1 VLTRTARATFRSVVA
16 VFLTAA
22 VGSGLSGCNDYLTG
36 TKLRHNPND
45 PSTAGLNNLF
55 TSIQINVTTRLE
67 DQLARTVCI
76 WMQQCAG
83 QIPPFNSIGEYAV
96 GEDDY
101 YTDWAGFY
109 GGGGLIDLHTVE
121 SKSLQIGD
129 SIYAGQ
135 AAVLEALLIATAADV
150 WGDIPYSQAGTP
162 SIPAPALDSQRVVY
176 DSLEK
181 KLASAVV
188 YLGAGGPSN
197 AGAGAA
203 DLVYGGDPVKWTA
216 LANTLRARIFLHM
229 ALRLGTAAYDS
240 AAAAASAGIAAGGDY
255 VSVNNSTAQLSN
267 LWSQFSTIYA
277 GNIVAGKFLVD
288 LMNGEPGGPDPR
300 LPEYFD
306 PNSAGVFAG
315 ADPGVTGG
323 DFSPI
328 NTEVRTAP
336 AFPQPFVTY
345 AENELIQAE
354 ADVQTGN
361 PAGALVHLNNELS
374 TAGAP
379 PATSA
384 TLQSVMTEKY
394 IAEFQNI
401 EVWSDWR
408 RTGIPALVPYNGGTI
423 PRRLVYPLSERNANK
438 KITGPGPSRNWNDPG
453 P

>member
-1 VLTRTARATFRSVVA
+1 MQTRRPRVIRRSALA
-16 VFLTAA
+16 VMLTAA
-22 VGSGLSGCNDYLTG
+22 LGSGLAGCNDYLTG

-55 TSIQINVTTRLE
+55 TSIQINTTTRLE

-83 QIPPFNSIGEYAV
+83 QIPPFNSIGQYAV

-109 GGGGLIDLHTVE
+109 GSGGLIDMHTVQ
-121 SKSLQIGD
+121 SKALQIGD

-135 AAVLEALLIATAADV
+135 AAVLEALLIGTAADV

-162 SIPAPALDSQRVVY
+162 ATTAPALDSQRVVY
-176 DSLEK
+176 ESLEK
-181 KLASAVV
+181 KLATAVG
-188 YLGAGGPSN
+188 YLGATGPTNS
-197 AGAGAA
+197 GAGAV
-203 DLVYGGDPVKWTA
+203 DLVYGGAPAKWMA
-216 LANTLRARIFLHM
+216 LANTLRARLFLHM
-229 ALRLGTAAYDS
+229 APRVGTAAYDS

-255 VSVNNSTAQLSN
+255 VSVNNSSAQLSN
-267 LWSQFSTIYA
+267 LWNQFSTIYA

-300 LPEYFD
+300 LPQYFD
-306 PNSAGVFAG
+306 PNSVGAFAG

-328 NTEVRTAP
+328 NTAVRTAP

-361 PAGALVHLNNELS
+361 AAGALTHLNNEL
-374 TAGAP
+374 TAAGAP
-379 PATSA
+379 PATTA
-384 TLQSVMTEKY
+384 TLQTVMTEKY

-408 RTGIPALVPYNGGTI
+408 RTGIPALVPYKGGTI

-438 KITGPGPSRNWNDPG
+438 KIVGPGPARNWNDPG